1 MAYAKAGYPTELA
14 SKVGHIKLIQDPM
27 VQKLIESFENH
38 RPSADKEFPEP
49 SGVVDLTAPPQITQV
64 VTVDGG
70 HQAVPNLVRPE
81 RQIGFVQVAVQLVKL
96 ETIDYLAQHPM
107 ADPRDVQKMFGRFTD
122 HILAALPVVGVHLP
136 GRTLRETLRESIH
149 RFIAH
154 YQLYPG
160 FAYLVYR
167 QWETQLSCAPP
178 SMDCYG
184 CGGAFELPRNETI
197 FDCPLCSHS
206 HWLSDYLGL
215 CDRDSEERSSEETVS
230 NFRAALEALALF
242 GVVARFLDD
251 ESIMAR
257 TLFLL
262 DGPLTLRAQ
271 LSRLVEPIRALIT
284 RQRARGRTLNLVGV
298 EKNGDLRAFADAYSM
313 KLHHDGEFFVPSVQ
327 YVLESINGRVFDT
340 KLYRNRVNYGAKVI
354 ARLGADHV
362 LALNVPTG
370 EFVKEPTRTD
380 LIGLDDTL
388 RTLSRLRSYAYENAL
403 IPVVLANS
411 AASISNRP
419 SAGLLTQFV
428 DSLLGV
434 AHG

>member
-1 MAYAKAGYPTELA
+1 MSYAKAGYPTELA

-27 VQKLIESFENH
+27 VQKLIESFEDH
-38 RPSADKEFPEP
+38 RPLPDKEMPAL
-49 SGVVDLTAPPQITQV
+49 SGVVDLVAPMGITQV

-70 HQAVPNLVRPE
+70 HQAVPNLVHPE
-81 RQIGFVQVAVQLVKL
+81 RQVGFVQVALQLVKL
-96 ETIDYLAQHPM
+96 EAIEYLAQHPM
-107 ADPRDVQKMFGRFTD
+107 ADPRDVQRMLGQFTD
-122 HILAALPVVGVHLP
+122 HILAALPVVGVRLP
-136 GRTLRETLRESIH
+136 GLTLRETIRESIH
-149 RFIAH
+149 RFISH
-154 YQLYPG
+154 YELYPG

-167 QWETQLSCAPP
+167 QWETQPATEP

-184 CGGAFELPRNETI
+184 CGHPFVLPRNEIT
-197 FDCPLCSHS
+197 FDCPGCGHP

-215 CDRDSEERSSEETVS
+215 CERDSDDRSTEETVS

-242 GVVARFLDD
+242 AIIIRFLDH
-251 ESIMAR
+251 ESLMGR

-271 LSRLVEPIRALIT
+271 LSRLVEPIRDLIA
-284 RQRARGRTLNLVGV
+284 RQRDRGRSLYLVGV
-298 EKNGDLRAFADAYSM
+298 EKNGDFRGFADAYAAQIR
-313 KLHHDGEFFVPSVQ
+313 HGGEFFIPSVQ
-327 YVLESINGRVFDT
+327 YILESINGRIFDPNT
-340 KLYRNRVNYGAKVI
+340 YRNRVNYGAKVV
-354 ARLGADHV
+354 ARLGSDHV

-370 EFVKEPTRTD
+370 QFMMDPTQTD

-388 RTLSRLRSYAYENAL
+388 RALSRLRSYAHENAL
-403 IPVVLANS
+403 IPIVLANS

-428 DSLLGV
+428 ESLLGT